1 MFALLAAAGLLLITI
16 SHSGYADAAIMHPR
30 IPKQP
35 DDHKPTIC
43 RIFQAIP
50 NKLSCEAIGY
60 TFELQVDKAGKKACC
75 HECFYDKNK
84 VITCPEFISLVKQA
98 WKRLGDRS

>member
-1 MFALLAAAGLLLITI
+1 MFALFAAAGLLLTTI

-30 IPKQP
+30 IPNQP
-35 DDHKPTIC
+35 GDQKPTIC
-43 RIFQAIP
+43 RIFEAIP

-75 HECFYDKNK
+75 HECFYNTNM
-84 VITCPEFISLVKQA
+84 VIICPKLIKLV
-98 WKRLGDRS
+98 